1 MTLRKFYNSLSENTF
16 QWKKFIPTKL
26 NLQMLKNISTSS
38 NLQHTDTV
46 AVISVWLVV
55 NEGEGGDGV
64 GSVSGGG
71 RYDELVG
78 MFSPK
83 GKVKSACK
91 V

>member
-1 MTLRKFYNSLSENTF
+1 M
-16 QWKKFIPTKL
+16 
-26 NLQMLKNISTSS
+26 LQNISTSS
-38 NLQHTDTV
+38 NLQYTDRV
-46 AVISVWLVV
+46 AVTSVWLVV
-55 NEGEGGDGV
+55 TEGEGGDGV

-83 GKVKSACK
+83 GKVNSACE